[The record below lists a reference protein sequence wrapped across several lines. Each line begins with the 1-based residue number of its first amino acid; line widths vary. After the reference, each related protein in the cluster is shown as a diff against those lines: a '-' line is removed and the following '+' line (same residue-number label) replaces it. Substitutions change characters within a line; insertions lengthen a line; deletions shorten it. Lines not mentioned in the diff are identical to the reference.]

1 MKLSRQKLVLV
12 VLLSPLFLWGEREYT
27 DEQIA
32 FWEDEAFPVSR
43 GKLLELP
50 RSFQKIRGGLV
61 LTTLEGVL
69 KGGEFGPSVDLKNPA
84 NSLLLKMTS
93 HQDKDHEMPPDGKM
107 ADEDIAVLAKWIEL
121 GVPFPEADEVEPKG
135 EIVHH
140 GADYEKGKQ
149 HWGFKKAVKPTLPD
163 ESIGS
168 HPIDRFVNHRFE
180 NAHLPSNGRAEDHV
194 LIRRVY
200 YDLTGLPPVPPK
212 WKPMSGTKIT
222 TNSAN
227 WSTACLHLTYGEK
240 WGRHWLDLVRY
251 AETNGY
257 ERDGNKPEIW
267 RYRDYVI
274 DSFNQNKPYDR
285 LVLEHIA
292 GDELPDADAASITA
306 TGYQR
311 LGVWDDEPADRT
323 LAKFDYLDDIVRT
336 SGELFLGMTIGCAR
350 CHDHKI
356 DPISAKDYY
365 SMLSFFANVTPHRQ
379 AQSNLV
385 QVSSK
390 KPTLRLCKPA
400 EIGKPQE
407 PTAKECAIL
416 EERILCEIGP
426 QASSCSHSQFIRCPC
441 GWT

>member
-1 MKLSRQKLVLV
+1 
-12 VLLSPLFLWGEREYT
+12 
-27 DEQIA
+27 
-32 FWEDEAFPVSR
+32 
-43 GKLLELP
+43 
-50 RSFQKIRGGLV
+50 
-61 LTTLEGVL
+61 
-69 KGGEFGPSVDLKNPA
+69 
-84 NSLLLKMTS
+84 MTS

-121 GVPFPEADEVEPKG
+121 GVPFPVTDEVEPEG

-140 GADYEKGKQ
+140 GADYEKGS
-149 HWGFKKAVKPTLPD
+149 
-163 ESIGS
+163 SIGAS
-168 HPIDRFVNHRFE
+168 KKQLSPPCPMKAWVPI
-180 NAHLPSNGRAEDHV
+180 PSTASLIIAWKRQNFRSNSRAEDHV
-194 LIRRVY
+194 LIRRVF
-200 YDLTGLPPVPPK
+200 YDLTGLPPTPAEVEAYVNDQDQNKFSQLVDRLLATP
-212 WKPMSGTKIT
+212 
-222 TNSAN
+222 
-227 WSTACLHLTYGEK
+227 HYGEK

-285 LVLEHIA
+285 LILEHIA

-323 LAKFDYLDDIVRT
+323 LARFDYLDDIVRT

-379 AQSNLV
+379 AQSKLG
-385 QVSSK
+385 SGD
-390 KPTLRLCKPA
+390 LCKSRSS
-400 EIGKPQE
+400 
-407 PTAKECAIL
+407 IL
-416 EERILCEIGP
+416 
-426 QASSCSHSQFIRCPC
+426 ANS
-441 GWT
+441 